1 MDYINNLYQEVIE
14 EAKNLNLPISNKI
27 RNNIII
33 NKRAKSRFGCCKKIK
48 KGLTETFE
56 IELSHRLL
64 ECETVFIKQTLAH
77 ELLHTCPGCDNHGEQ
92 WKKYAFKMNQAYGYN
107 IKRTDTAEQLGI
119 KEDASVKRTPLK
131 ENYVLVCKNCGIQ
144 ICRTR
149 MSNVVKYP
157 SSYRCRCG
165 GKLERIK

>member
-1 MDYINNLYQEVIE
+1 MDYINNLYKEVLE
-14 EAKNLNLPISNKI
+14 EIGKLNLPISNKI
-27 RNNIII
+27 KDSIII
-33 NKRAKSRFGCCKKIK
+33 NNRAKSRFGCCKKIK

-64 ECETVFIKQTLAH
+64 DCEQVFIKQTLAH
-77 ELLHTCPGCDNHGEQ
+77 ELLHTCPGCDNHGEK
-92 WKKYAFKMNQAYGYN
+92 WKAYAVKMNQAYGYN

-119 KEDASVKRTPLK
+119 KEDSEAKRLPLK
-131 ENYVLVCKNCGIQ
+131 ENYILVCKKCGTR